1 MTAAAHRDEEV
12 LLAREAHRRDDVGH
26 AARPHDERRVTIDHP
41 VPDDAR
47 SVVPGI
53 AGENDLAV
61 EGLAERGERGRVDG
75 TADRR
80 SLPSHGR
87 ARIVPGGC
95 RPCQSGPLPRWAGST
110 PGCPYD
116 RSLERSGRTI
126 EAVVEAL
133 PLIVLAALFAVGL
146 WVYRDASTHEAQGRP
161 VVVTLGPLR
170 IDRPAVWFV
179 ACLILSVLFIPIY
192 LSVRTP

>member
-1 MTAAAHRDEEV
+1 VSIRLTPALGRFDAG
-12 LLAREAHRRDDVGH
+12 LPL
-26 AARPHDERRVTIDHP
+26 RPLTRKVR
-41 VPDDAR
+41 
-47 SVVPGI
+47 
-53 AGENDLAV
+53 
-61 EGLAERGERGRVDG
+61 
-75 TADRR
+75 
-80 SLPSHGR
+80 
-87 ARIVPGGC
+87 
-95 RPCQSGPLPRWAGST
+95 
-110 PGCPYD
+110 
-116 RSLERSGRTI
+116 RTI

-133 PLIVLAALFAVGL
+133 PLIVLAALFAVGI